1 MDADPPEP
9 SKTRASACR
18 DGTDDSISDATKLKA
33 ITEALDRGGVSVKTE
48 IEVTA
53 KPYETV
59 FESMESGSRASYRAG
74 TSETHHALV
83 DHAKALLPSDDEPI
97 DVAPV
102 DFDDFHESNAGDLI
116 DYAQPDLHQTSEK
129 TAQRRAQR
137 LTIHRHR

>member
-74 TSETHHALV
+74 TSETHDALV
-83 DHAKALLPSDDEPI
+83 DHAKALLPSDDQPMTWPPRSTPSSRECQASAE
-97 DVAPV
+97 VTQLL
-102 DFDDFHESNAGDLI
+102 SGAGGARTRD
-116 DYAQPDLHQTSEK
+116 
-129 TAQRRAQR
+129 QRIMSPR
-137 LTIHRHR
+137 L